1 MSGGPVLGVLSAN
14 RATASARRLA
24 RHLWTTAKPV
34 DRNASRC
41 RTAMLAAEDL
51 AIGRRRGP
59 DHAVE
64 VMTQHCGGA
73 EPAASSHYLDRLVT
87 GFK

>member
-1 MSGGPVLGVLSAN
+1 MLGVLSAN

-24 RHLWTTAKPV
+24 WHLWTTTKPV

-41 RTAMLAAEDL
+41 RMAMLAAENL

-64 VMTQHCGGA
+64 VVTQHCGGTK
-73 EPAASSHYLDRLVT
+73 PAASRDYLDRLVT
-87 GFK
+87 GFE

>member
-1 MSGGPVLGVLSAN
+1 MLGVLSAN

-64 VMTQHCGGA
+64 VMTQHGGGTK
-73 EPAASSHYLDRLVT
+73 AASSSHYLDRLVT